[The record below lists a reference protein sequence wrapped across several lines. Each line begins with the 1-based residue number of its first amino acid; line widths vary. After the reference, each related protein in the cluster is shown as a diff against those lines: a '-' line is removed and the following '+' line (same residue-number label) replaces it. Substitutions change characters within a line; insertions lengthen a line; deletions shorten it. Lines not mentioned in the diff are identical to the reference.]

1 MPLKANY
8 DFLFVGKDD
17 NSFLENYSYD
27 QYDKHG
33 EKSGEIFI
41 TLEIQNNP
49 ANSEE
54 IGEAV
59 FSTFQEEFFNRVE
72 EEPYERFENSLKLVN
87 DVLDKFKSEKVSGYV
102 GNLNIVIAA
111 LVGDTLYITQSGDS
125 EAYLIRKKFV
135 SSVTEG
141 LYEENGVKVFSNIA
155 NGALEEGDKVL
166 ISSTRLLRYI
176 SKTDLGR
183 IMMNDDPAVCLA
195 ELRDAVS
202 TEMLG
207 KVGLTAIATQNVA
220 DAVVEGGDEMG
231 EESLQETLLDTS
243 SSADKVVSTPFGA
256 EKKSTFSKVLVKAGG
271 VAKGAIGAAFK
282 KTRERKMLKK
292 ARSPRDMRTKVS
304 GVGSWFSN
312 FKRGIFGSGF
322 GGGKALLTIALVL
335 IVLIGGV
342 WVMYSKNVQKAEIDA
357 LDTKLIDVQNNI
369 SEAETK
375 GQYDKEAAGQI
386 LEKAQTDAMEV
397 LSSGHFREKASI
409 LLKQIEETRDSLDNV
424 KRIEE
429 PTLLADLTEKRSNIS
444 ALGFVENNDRL
455 FVFEYNALYELVLD
469 QVQDP
474 ITIDEE
480 ETVIAATDFDDRDSI
495 VFLTKSG
502 KFIEYKEGTLSFMDS
517 EDGAFHK
524 GVAIEDWSNRI
535 YLLDPDSNQL
545 WRYTY
550 KATQDRFGVADQ
562 YTSEGDLAL
571 AKDFGIDANVWF
583 LNSDGV
589 DKYYGG
595 VKEDLIIS
603 KAPFNAFVDPVKMLT
618 DENMVELYVLDSDG
632 RILVFYK
639 DENTGN
645 LVYSNQYVIDG
656 VGEIRDFT
664 VDLNSGRM
672 KVLTAT
678 SVYEFDL

>member
-1 MPLKANY
+1 
-8 DFLFVGKDD
+8 
-17 NSFLENYSYD
+17 
-27 QYDKHG
+27 
-33 EKSGEIFI
+33 
-41 TLEIQNNP
+41 
-49 ANSEE
+49 
-54 IGEAV
+54 
-59 FSTFQEEFFNRVE
+59 
-72 EEPYERFENSLKLVN
+72 
-87 DVLDKFKSEKVSGYV
+87 
-102 GNLNIVIAA
+102 
-111 LVGDTLYITQSGDS
+111 
-125 EAYLIRKKFV
+125 
-135 SSVTEG
+135 
-141 LYEENGVKVFSNIA
+141 
-155 NGALEEGDKVL
+155 
-166 ISSTRLLRYI
+166 
-176 SKTDLGR
+176 
-183 IMMNDDPAVCLA
+183 
-195 ELRDAVS
+195 
-202 TEMLG
+202 
-207 KVGLTAIATQNVA
+207 
-220 DAVVEGGDEMG
+220 
-231 EESLQETLLDTS
+231 
-243 SSADKVVSTPFGA
+243 
-256 EKKSTFSKVLVKAGG
+256 
-271 VAKGAIGAAFK
+271 
-282 KTRERKMLKK
+282 
-292 ARSPRDMRTKVS
+292 
-304 GVGSWFSN
+304 
-312 FKRGIFGSGF
+312 
-322 GGGKALLTIALVL
+322 
-335 IVLIGGV
+335 
-342 WVMYSKNVQKAEIDA
+342 
-357 LDTKLIDVQNNI
+357 
-369 SEAETK
+369 
-375 GQYDKEAAGQI
+375 
-386 LEKAQTDAMEV
+386 MEV

-409 LLKQIEETRDSLDNV
+409 LLEQIEETRDSLDNV
-424 KRIEE
+424 KRIED

-583 LNSDGV
+583 LTSDGV

-656 VGEIRDFT
+656 IGEIRDFT
-664 VDLNSGRM
+664 VDLNAGRM

>member
-27 QYDKHG
+27 QYDKYG

-41 TLEIQNNP
+41 NLEIQNNP

-59 FSTFQEEFFNRVE
+59 FSTFQEEFFTRIE
-72 EEPYERFENSLKLVN
+72 EEPYERFENSLKSVN

-102 GNLNIVIAA
+102 GNLNIVISAF
-111 LVGDTLYITQSGDS
+111 VGDTLYITQSGDS

-135 SSVTEG
+135 SSITEG
-141 LYEENGVKVFSNIA
+141 LYEENGEKVFSNIA
-155 NGALEEGDKVL
+155 NGSLEEGDKVL
-166 ISSTRLLRYI
+166 ITSTRLLRYI

-183 IMMNDDPAVCLA
+183 IMTNEDPAVCLT

-207 KVGLTAIATQNVA
+207 KVGLTAVA
-220 DAVVEGGDEMG
+220 LQEVASMAG
-231 EESLQETLLDTS
+231 EEDGESSEEENLQDTLLDTS
-243 SSADKVVSTPFGA
+243 SSAERVVSAPSGGVSA
-256 EKKSTFSKVLVKAGG
+256 KSTFSKVLVKVGG
-271 VAKGAIGAAFK
+271 VAGGAAKGLAGAVFK
-282 KTRERKMLKK
+282 KTKDRRMLRK

-312 FKRGIFGSGF
+312 FKRGIVGRGF
-322 GGGKALLTIALVL
+322 GGGKAVFAVGLVL
-335 IVLIGGV
+335 VVLIGGV
-342 WVMYSKNVQKAEIDA
+342 WIMYNQNVQKAEIDA
-357 LDTKLIDVQNNI
+357 LDTKLIEVQTNI

-386 LEKAQTDAMEV
+386 LEKAQADAMEV

-429 PTLLADLTEKRSNIS
+429 PTLLADLTEKRSNVS

-474 ITIDEE
+474 ITLDEE

-502 KFIEYKEGTLSFMDS
+502 KLIEYKEGTVSFMDS
-517 EDGAFHK
+517 EEGAFHK
-524 GVAIEDWSNRI
+524 GVSIEDWSNRI
-535 YLLDPDSNQL
+535 YLLDPDGNQL

-550 KATQDRFGVADQ
+550 KGTQDRFGVADQ
-562 YTSEGDLAL
+562 YTSEGDLAM
-571 AKDFGIDANVWF
+571 ARDFAIDSNVWF
-583 LNSDGV
+583 LIRR
-589 DKYYGG
+589 
-595 VKEDLIIS
+595 ELIS
-603 KAPFNAFVDPVKMLT
+603 T
-618 DENMVELYVLDSDG
+618 TEELR
-632 RILVFYK
+632 RI
-639 DENTGN
+639 
-645 LVYSNQYVIDG
+645 
-656 VGEIRDFT
+656 
-664 VDLNSGRM
+664 
-672 KVLTAT
+672 
-678 SVYEFDL
+678 